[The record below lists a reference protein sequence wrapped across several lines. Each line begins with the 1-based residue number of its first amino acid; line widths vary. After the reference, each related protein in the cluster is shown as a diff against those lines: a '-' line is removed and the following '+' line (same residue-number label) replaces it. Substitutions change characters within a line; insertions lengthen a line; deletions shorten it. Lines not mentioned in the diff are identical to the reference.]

1 MMEQSVFIDYLSMK
15 QVHPEGGLPTINSG
29 CVWSVDEDGNVEWT
43 TLRAMEHEGSFGT
56 KLRLRCDGFTIEASG
71 NIGRFRRPDNLFGY
85 SYEECV
91 HRWNRVLHTF
101 NLPPFTKGEMF
112 SYAGDTYM
120 SWTGAINTRIDL
132 TKNYALFGRDNLSWF
147 MGWLAT
153 HQKGRLKVGVSP
165 DGGTIS
171 WGEGS
176 KYIYEKF
183 YDKLREMQRKVKR
196 HFIPEDVLNY
206 VEEVGVGRHEL
217 TLKTRFLTQNG
228 FRFLGGTS
236 MSNLIELYRHRSQLV
251 LTDKVP
257 FDDFNEIPMPYRATA
272 KDWRD
277 GVDLES
283 TMKRSRYYVHRRA
296 LLTYGIDIATK
307 CQVEHLRT
315 RIKHKEINPTALVAP
330 EWYRRKYG

>member
-1 MMEQSVFIDYLSMK
+1 
-15 QVHPEGGLPTINSG
+15 
-29 CVWSVDEDGNVEWT
+29 
-43 TLRAMEHEGSFGT
+43 
-56 KLRLRCDGFTIEASG
+56 
-71 NIGRFRRPDNLFGY
+71 
-85 SYEECV
+85 
-91 HRWNRVLHTF
+91 VLQTF

-112 SYAGDTYM
+112 SYAGDPFM

-132 TKNYALFGRDNLSWF
+132 TKNYALFGRKNLAFF

-165 DGGTIS
+165 DGGTVS

-183 YDKLREMQRKVKR
+183 YDKLREMQRKSKR
-196 HFIPEDVLNY
+196 HFIPEDVLKY

-257 FDDFNEIPMPYRATA
+257 FDDFNEIPTPYRATA

-277 GVDLES
+277 GVDLS
-283 TMKRSRYYVHRRA
+283 TTMKRSKYFDHRRA
-296 LLTYGIDIATK
+296 LLAYGIDIATK
-307 CQVEHLRT
+307 FNAEYLRANI
-315 RIKHKEINPTALVAP
+315 RHKGEIEINPTALVAP